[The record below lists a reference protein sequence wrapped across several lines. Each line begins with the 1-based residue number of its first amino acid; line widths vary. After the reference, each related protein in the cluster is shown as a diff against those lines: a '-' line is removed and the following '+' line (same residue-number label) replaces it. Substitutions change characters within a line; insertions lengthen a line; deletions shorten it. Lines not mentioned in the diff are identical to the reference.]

1 MLALLV
7 DSGNSVD
14 WQLNEEHDMD
24 NQDEIER
31 LKQTGVSVQV
41 MTEITFLEGIRDVF
55 TCQPVIKQYT
65 PSLDLTLQELSIPDC
80 SKSRIINTKNLIK

>member
-7 DSGNSVD
+7 DSGNSAD

-41 MTEITFLEGIRDVF
+41 MAEI
-55 TCQPVIKQYT
+55 
-65 PSLDLTLQELSIPDC
+65 SL
-80 SKSRIINTKNLIK
+80 NL